1 VLLLGA
7 DVRVGA
13 EAVPVYA
20 DDDDDEQLVCGTA
33 STPIAQR
40 RNVSKLYGHYAVVPG
55 RQWRR

>member
-1 VLLLGA
+1 LHEIARDENVTLVLLLGA

-33 STPIAQR
+33 STPIAR
-40 RNVSKLYGHYAVVPG
+40 R
-55 RQWRR
+55 